1 MIKIAI
7 TGNIASGKSMV
18 QDIISSFGYVVMD
31 TDVCAHDLLK
41 NNKDVIKFFGTD
53 CREKLGK
60 IVFSDNLKLKK
71 LESILHPLVKNE
83 IFNFFA
89 VNSNKNAVFVSVPQL
104 FEAGF
109 DNIFDKIIFVSAPY
123 EMRLKRLIARNSY
136 NSEYAKL
143 RLSSQIDEKFK
154 IPKCDCVIVNDSD
167 IISLEYKTKECLELL
182 L

>member
-1 MIKIAI
+1 MIKIAL
-7 TGNIASGKSMV
+7 TGNIASGKSLV
-18 QDIISSFGYVVMD
+18 QKIISSLGYVVMD
-31 TDVCAHDLLK
+31 TDMCAHKMLK
-41 NNKDVIKFFGTD
+41 NNQDIIEYFGTD
-53 CREKLGK
+53 CREQLGK

-89 VNSNKNAVFVSVPQL
+89 VNSNKNVVFVSVPQL

-123 EMRLKRLIARNSY
+123 EMRLKRLIARNGY
-136 NSEYAKL
+136 DSEYAKL
-143 RLSSQIDEKFK
+143 RLNSQIDEKFK

-167 IISLEYKTKECLELL
+167 IKSLEYKTKECLKLL